1 MFNNFLL
8 FEKIREHLRIS
19 PTYKFQMEETRAWS
33 ASFWKCALQIS
44 RLPASFWTMLIVVC
58 VCVGLLPCKAAIL
71 RCCCCRKFWEQDKNE
86 TAHRIENWKH
96 AECFCVCL
104 NQVYFFYLITYTRIH
119 PQACALAFVHT
130 DFQEHCSNQPTTSA
144 CICWTEYQTGQF
156 SILVFFKHQKNVRMS
171 MLVLPASFFSSSA
184 VLHAVHLTMFCS
196 FFLVS
201 FFSAFRFII
210 IFYAVW
216 SVHSRLLSFTI
227 FVQSGFHHRHSNGA
241 CVCTLIRNEN
251 IYIFRWCVAVLRHSI
266 DHRNIKQLDNEV
278 RLSFRVSACFAHAH
292 HHQITE
298 RMSNT
303 EYSAERSTYLT
314 CEFECDFVH
323 FVVFVHNIV
332 IIIFVYNVDMVNSNN
347 TRLWKM
353 KCGSCCCSFVFE
365 WFFRIEESFKAVHAN
380 EYDSRLVAYLNWTRI
395 NKIKRR
401 RPANLQRTRTQ

>member
-19 PTYKFQMEETRAWS
+19 PTYKFQMEGTRAWS

-196 FFLVS
+196 FFFGFFLLCVS
-201 FFSAFRFII
+201 IHYHFLCCLKRSFSFII
-210 IFYAVW
+210 
-216 SVHSRLLSFTI
+216 VHHFRSIWIPSSTFERCVRVYT
-227 FVQSGFHHRHSNGA
+227 HSKWKY
-241 CVCTLIRNEN
+241 L
-251 IYIFRWCVAVLRHSI
+251 YIS
-266 DHRNIKQLDNEV
+266 
-278 RLSFRVSACFAHAH
+278 
-292 HHQITE
+292 
-298 RMSNT
+298 
-303 EYSAERSTYLT
+303 
-314 CEFECDFVH
+314 
-323 FVVFVHNIV
+323 
-332 IIIFVYNVDMVNSNN
+332 MV
-347 TRLWKM
+347 
-353 KCGSCCCSFVFE
+353 CCCATPQHRPS
-365 WFFRIEESFKAVHAN
+365 
-380 EYDSRLVAYLNWTRI
+380 EY
-395 NKIKRR
+395 
-401 RPANLQRTRTQ
+401 